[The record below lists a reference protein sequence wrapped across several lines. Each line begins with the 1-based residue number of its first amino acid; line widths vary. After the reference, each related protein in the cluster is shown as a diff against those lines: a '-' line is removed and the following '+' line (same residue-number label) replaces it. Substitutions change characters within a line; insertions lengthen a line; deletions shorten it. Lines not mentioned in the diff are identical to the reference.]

1 MYRQR
6 ISGVYYSTVEPRVVG
21 LVPAGFLA
29 KIQSFTSDSFLYV
42 ITATHH

>member
-21 LVPAGFLA
+21 LVPAGFLR
-29 KIQSFTSDSFLYV
+29 KNPIVYIKLFF
-42 ITATHH
+42 TATHH

>member
-29 KIQSFTSDSFLYV
+29 ENPCVFNPRTYSRFFYV
-42 ITATHH
+42 L